1 MWSIL
6 CIVCFSCIC
15 LFFFFF
21 FKQKTAYEMRIS
33 DWGSDVCSSDLIN
46 LQAAERVASEIGSDA
61 LALKTDVSKKED
73 VDNLVARCQKEFG
86 SVDIV
91 VNNAGTTHKNQPMLD
106 VDEATFARV
115 FNVNVKSL
123 YLMTCAVVPVM
134 LEQSRGDILNVQR
147 NRCVEG
153 KEG

>member
-73 VDNLVARCQKEFG
+73 VDNLVALCQKEFG
-86 SVDIV
+86 SVDKIGR
-91 VNNAGTTHKNQPMLD
+91 ASCR
-106 VDEATFARV
+106 ERV
-115 FNVNVKSL
+115 CQYV
-123 YLMTCAVVPVM
+123 
-134 LEQSRGDILNVQR
+134 
-147 NRCVEG
+147 
-153 KEG
+153 